1 MVNDH
6 HPEGTPFSKTS
17 PKFMLAQLGPSRNTI
32 YLQRGYRQFGQPMET
47 TLDAIVDLDLDEEA
61 KSFTGHV

>member
-1 MVNDH
+1 
-6 HPEGTPFSKTS
+6 
-17 PKFMLAQLGPSRNTI
+17 MLAQLGPSRNTI